1 LQRAVTSTLDV
12 PVGGIGIGNTTMMND
27 GTRKKV
33 LSRLKRIAG
42 QVGGI
47 GRMVQDDRYCVDLLL
62 QIASAQA
69 ALSQVNKLILRSHV
83 ETCMAE
89 VMTSGTPGARKQ
101 RIGELMDVFAHYG
114 GLGQSPA

>member
-1 LQRAVTSTLDV
+1 
-12 PVGGIGIGNTTMMND
+12 MMND

-47 GRMVQDDRYCVDLLL
+47 GRMVEDDRYCVDLLL

-83 ETCMAE
+83 ETCVAE
-89 VMTSGTPGARKQ
+89 VVTTGTRGDRKQ
-101 RIGELMDVFAHYG
+101 KISELMDVFAHYG
-114 GLGQSPA
+114 GLRSSSA